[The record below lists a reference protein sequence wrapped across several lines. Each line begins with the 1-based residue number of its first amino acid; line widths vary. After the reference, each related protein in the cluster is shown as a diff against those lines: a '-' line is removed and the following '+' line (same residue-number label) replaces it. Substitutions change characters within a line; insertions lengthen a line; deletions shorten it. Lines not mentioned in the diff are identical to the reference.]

1 MLFLYE
7 IEPLYSVWLI
17 VTMLN
22 VGINRILQKTFKMR
36 LPAIIIYGVEVNH
49 DETVSRMALSV
60 RYLLITIYL
69 SEVSGCHIMETML
82 DKKKF
87 SVVQVEGVSILD

>member
-1 MLFLYE
+1 MHFLYE

-22 VGINRILQKTFKMR
+22 VGINRILQKTFKMK
-36 LPAIIIYGVEVNH
+36 LPAIIIYRVEVNH

-69 SEVSGCHIMETML
+69 SEVSGCHIMEKML

-87 SVVQVEGVSILD
+87 SVDCAS